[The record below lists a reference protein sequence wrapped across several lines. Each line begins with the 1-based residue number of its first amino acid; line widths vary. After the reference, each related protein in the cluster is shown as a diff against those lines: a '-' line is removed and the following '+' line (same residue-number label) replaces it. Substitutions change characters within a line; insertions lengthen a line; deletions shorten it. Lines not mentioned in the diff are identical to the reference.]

1 MSKATDDRKIMEEAV
16 AASRANQEQME
27 MCVREYA
34 KVLRAAFLGLVSAG
48 FTEVQAL
55 EIVKARG
62 IS

>member
-1 MSKATDDRKIMEEAV
+1 MEEAV